1 MSIDVKQ
8 LLSGIG
14 QMQYFDVV
22 VELSEPLEFKGV
34 IPFDLTI
41 ADGVATFKVLASDLG
56 EARQKVHEFLDE

>member
-8 LLSGIG
+8 LLNGIG

-41 ADGVATFKVLASDLG
+41 ADGIATFKVLASDLG
-56 EARQKVHEFLDE
+56 EARQKVQEFLDE

>member
-1 MSIDVKQ
+1 
-8 LLSGIG
+8 
-14 QMQYFDVV
+14 MQYFDVV